1 MKIEN
6 TDHVYCEMDT
16 LPGVIQEILTQY
28 SIDTREDVSVAVKKV
43 TKQATKIVKSNAN
56 VDKRNTPRKGK
67 YKRSIRSK
75 TVEEV
80 FQTEGIVYAGGH
92 EYSLT
97 HLLEN
102 GHFLWN
108 APNRRTG
115 EFKHWKLGEEYAVN
129 ELPLEIMKQL
139 KG

>member
-6 TDHVYCEMDT
+6 VDHVYCEMDNLST
-16 LPGVIQEILTQY
+16 VIQQILTQY
-28 SIDTREDVSVAVKKV
+28 SVDTREDVSQAVKTV
-43 TKQATKIVKSNAN
+43 TKKAAKIVKSNAN

-80 FQTEGIVYAGGH
+80 FQTEGVVYAGGH

-108 APNRRTG
+108 APNRRTM
-115 EFKHWKLGEEYAVN
+115 EFKHWKLGEEYAIN
-129 ELPLEIMKQL
+129 ELPLEIIRKL